1 MRLKLEM
8 VPANEV
14 HEAPG
19 DVRCYTALTL
29 ACLMQAAELGKW
41 GVARMVFEHGLRR
54 HPKHAVMSE
63 KLVEVLVQLNDF
75 KAVQP
80 ALDHILAQDPGHP
93 RALQLK
99 LAAKSASHGQGL
111 SEELPASCNRP
122 CTILLTLLNL

>member
-1 MRLKLEM
+1 MRLELDTGH
-8 VPANEV
+8 ADRV

-19 DVRCYTALTL
+19 DVRGYTALTL

-41 GVARMVFEHGLRR
+41 GVARTVFEHGLRR

-63 KLVEVLVQLNDF
+63 KLVEVLVQLKDF

-99 LAAKSASHGQGL
+99 LAATSASRGQGL
-111 SEELPASCNRP
+111 LDELPASCNRP
-122 CTILLTLLNL
+122 CKILLKLPNL